1 LSALPT
7 ERPSAPRRRRA
18 KRAVASHA
26 VSPTAPRG
34 ASFAVA
40 GVPAPLA
47 AALAAAGITAPFPIQ
62 AATLPDALAGR
73 EILGRGQT
81 GSGQTLG
88 FRIPPAA

>member
-1 LSALPT
+1 
-7 ERPSAPRRRRA
+7 
-18 KRAVASHA
+18 V
-26 VSPTAPRG
+26 
-34 ASFAVA
+34 
-40 GVPAPLA
+40 GVPAPLV